1 MTAHSPLLV
10 DAASLFSAETQDVSP
25 FTTPGNTQIRAE
37 EPKPPVSETSSWTI
51 SDRCDSS
58 ANVADSA
65 DDPATFKHAGK
76 QARVSSPLARDLGPL
91 QHNYDKNQRNPV
103 IDDTPHVDLTPI
115 PAQGIPRSPS
125 PRPDPSGK
133 KPTLSKILTNT
144 QFESR
149 NSDSTETAF
158 YTPGGNVEVVDRKPF
173 DSAMNIRVVYSGSS
187 SCSQNVIGGPD
198 RGVVEVCQP
207 MDEWRAKY
215 QFPTQALQLFQ
226 SNSKTTEGTPRQERR
241 GDSTLGF
248 PPSPSDEFQR
258 DADPSSHISE
268 VNTPTTIGLESESR
282 PKPKLPTRDERNDI
296 QGGKK
301 TVFPQQKERDDHS
314 CVSASTEYVSVSKEV
329 EEHPQGQDSTRVSLA
344 RPVMRHTT

>member
-1 MTAHSPLLV
+1 MIAHSPLLV

-25 FTTPGNTQIRAE
+25 FTTPGNTQIRTE

-51 SDRCDSS
+51 SDWCDSS

-65 DDPATFKHAGK
+65 DDPATFEHAGK
-76 QARVSSPLARDLGPL
+76 QGRVSSPLVRDLGPL

-103 IDDTPHVDLTPI
+103 IDDTLHVNRTAVPV
-115 PAQGIPRSPS
+115 QGIPRSPS

-144 QFESR
+144 RFESR
-149 NSDSTETAF
+149 GSDSAETAF

-187 SCSQNVIGGPD
+187 SRSQNVIGGPD

-207 MDEWRAKY
+207 MDEWRSKY
-215 QFPTQALQLFQ
+215 QFPTQALQLLR
-226 SNSKTTEGTPRQERR
+226 SDSKIAEDTPRQERR
-241 GDSTLGF
+241 SDSTLGF

-258 DADPSSHISE
+258 DADLSSHISE
-268 VNTPTTIGLESESR
+268 VNTPTTVGLESR
-282 PKPKLPTRDERNDI
+282 PKSKLPTRDEGNNI
-296 QGGKK
+296 QGGKRA
-301 TVFPQQKERDDHS
+301 VFPKQKERDDHS
-314 CVSASTEYVSVSKEV
+314 CASASTEYVSVSKEV
-329 EEHPQGQDSTRVSLA
+329 EEHSQSQDSTRVSSA
-344 RPVMRHTT
+344 RPVIRHTT